1 MHDIGMPV
9 QNMSEINMQ
18 ARDGLVILRNARKKT
33 VPEFILQAKNRLA
46 GIGQTLSKSMHSR
59 MHPKTALPCLIPGI
73 RGEYPY
79 KEAFVVDKGV
89 SCSIVFKL
97 EI

>member
-33 VPEFILQAKNRLA
+33 VPEFILQAKTDL
-46 GIGQTLSKSMHSR
+46 Q
-59 MHPKTALPCLIPGI
+59 
-73 RGEYPY
+73 E
-79 KEAFVVDKGV
+79 
-89 SCSIVFKL
+89 
-97 EI
+97 